1 MKQKNGAVPSDAET
15 SDSSTN
21 LIKILAFL
29 KISAAVQM
37 KQYKPDT
44 P

>member
-15 SDSSTN
+15 SDSSTK